1 MTGRGR
7 TSTSRSPPGT
17 PGDAYRAA
25 LDEVV
30 APLAETFGPT
40 WALVSSGF
48 DSHRADPLTNL
59 GLSAGDFADLT
70 TRVMDLVPPGRG
82 ILVLEGGY
90 DFDALAA
97 SAGAC
102 VAALAG
108 VDHRPEAAT
117 SGEDGRDVVDAARRL
132 HLDA

>member
-1 MTGRGR
+1 
-7 TSTSRSPPGT
+7 
-17 PGDAYRAA
+17 
-25 LDEVV
+25 V
-30 APLAETFGPT
+30 APLAETFAPT

-48 DSHRADPLTNL
+48 DSHQADPLTSL

-70 TRVMDLVPPGRG
+70 TRVMDLAPPGHR

-90 DFDALAA
+90 DLDALAA

-108 VDHRPEAAT
+108 GSYRPEDAT
-117 SGEDGRDVVDAARRL
+117 SGEDGRDIVEAARRL